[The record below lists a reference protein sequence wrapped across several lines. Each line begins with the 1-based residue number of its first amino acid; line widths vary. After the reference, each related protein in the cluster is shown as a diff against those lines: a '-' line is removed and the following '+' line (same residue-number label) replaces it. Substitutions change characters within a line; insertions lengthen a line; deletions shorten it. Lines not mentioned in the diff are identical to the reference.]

1 MKKNTL
7 NNTLF
12 SANRRNFGLAK
23 LIVFF
28 CLAAAFGCKAK
39 KQLVVKKVQPDSP
52 ARTVN
57 TKSAKINAIRLA
69 QTSFSSF
76 SGKARTKLNING
88 DVNDVTLNIRIKRD
102 QKIWVSIT
110 AIAGIEVARALIT
123 PDSIFLINRLQ
134 SLYVR
139 SPFSYVNTLAGKQVN
154 YKTVESLLIGNA
166 IPELITEQADLQT
179 ANGNTS
185 ISGMLQDFAY
195 KVTVDANLKVDQTS
209 LNNQAAAQSLQ
220 VVNSSFSQL
229 GNRLLPAQIDI
240 SSMVKDKKILVNLH
254 YIKMD
259 FDQALDFPFSIP
271 SRYSPAR

>member
-1 MKKNTL
+1 MKKNIL

-12 SANRRNFGLAK
+12 SANRRNFGLVK

-28 CLAAAFGCKAK
+28 CLVAAFGCKAK

-57 TKSAKINAIRLA
+57 SKGAKINAIRLA
-69 QTSFSSF
+69 QTNFSSF

-139 SPFSYVNTLAGKQVN
+139 KPFSYVNTLAGKQVN